1 MACVGCGAA
10 ILLASV
16 IPFIRIG
23 IKGVASRDVVLV
35 TEFHKSALLIVAAAL
50 ALGFVGVIG
59 LVRRGDP
66 ILVAIAFAA
75 SAVVAL
81 TAVPVAGHLTS
92 GVICGRSCIGP
103 IAAPAF
109 EDLEAEVPPDRR
121 RGGLRDGDASR
132 ARACSPRLRFRFI
145 FGRPLP
151 SCVPGPGAPGSGQL
165 AAPWRRLSL
174 LRSSYSVRSRTWHRK
189 S

>member
-16 IPFIRIG
+16 IPFIRIV

-109 EDLEAEVPPDRR
+109 EDLEAEVRLTGGEEVYATEMRAGLALALLASLPLYLWSAFAFLHAWTRR
-121 RGGLRDGDASR
+121 AWIGAVGGA
-132 ARACSPRLRFRFI
+132 
-145 FGRPLP
+145 
-151 SCVPGPGAPGSGQL
+151 L
-165 AAPWRRLSL
+165 AAFVALALFVLSGF
-174 LRSSYSVRSRTWHRK
+174 SYLA
-189 S
+189 

>member
-16 IPFIRIG
+16 IPFIRIV

-109 EDLEAEVPPDRR
+109 EDLEAEVRLDRR

-132 ARACSPRLRFRFI
+132 AHACSPRLL
-145 FGRPLP
+145 PLYLW
-151 SCVPGPGAPGSGQL
+151 SAFAFLHAWTRRAWIGAVGGAL
-165 AAPWRRLSL
+165 AAFVALALFVLSGF
-174 LRSSYSVRSRTWHRK
+174 SYLA
-189 S
+189 